1 MANAAQMTEG
11 DYGMFESG
19 RYEVEDGL
27 KITLPFEVKEGSV
40 LINGLEEDDA
50 AAEGK
55 FAVAVTAATAQAA
68 GSTVITLAANDAT
81 KGQTV
86 RVGYQRRI
94 VSGAKV
100 EVKTTSTTAKGS
112 LYAHWPLYSSG
123 LDCTEAGIKGIL
135 HLHIYRVRATA
146 LPGFS
151 NSYKSAA

>member
-19 RYEVEDGL
+19 RYEVETGL

-55 FAVAVTAATAQAA
+55 FSVAITAATAQAA
-68 GSTVITLAANDAT
+68 GSTAITLAANDAT
-81 KGQTV
+81 VGQTV

-112 LYAHWPLYSSG
+112 LYAHWP
-123 LDCTEAGIKGIL
+123 IK
-135 HLHIYRVRATA
+135 
-146 LPGFS
+146 
-151 NSYKSAA
+151 